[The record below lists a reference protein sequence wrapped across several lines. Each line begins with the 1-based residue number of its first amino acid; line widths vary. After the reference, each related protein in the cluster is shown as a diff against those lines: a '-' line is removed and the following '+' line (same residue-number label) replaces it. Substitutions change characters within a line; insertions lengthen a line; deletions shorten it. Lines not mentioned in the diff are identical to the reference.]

1 MVETEF
7 GKLNLKLNKKT
18 CGIMKI
24 MKKVL
29 KKPDYKKAKEINFMN
44 QYK

>member
-1 MVETEF
+1 
-7 GKLNLKLNKKT
+7 
-18 CGIMKI
+18 MKI